1 MYKVYIDPTS
11 RILYSSY
18 YILGLHEIFNKK
30 NVSFSSNYFT
40 TLNRTIEDF
49 SFEHYF
55 AFVLINPKNEIT
67 RYVIDF
73 CDPADINNNAYDW
86 CDYYAKININ
96 YNLTDNSH
104 RKKLVS
110 IPPGFGIKVWGLP
123 ETIYHC
129 VFNLIKL
136 KFKPLVPFKKYL
148 NDYYTQLKRLKLE
161 EYTTNKN
168 AVSTSEK
175 EPYVF
180 MIATLWNENEGM
192 TGTNLQRKKFIE
204 LCKEEN
210 CNFEGG
216 FYISNENRANSD
228 YKKFSFSRRYSIND
242 YLKKTKLSKFVFNT
256 PAVHNCHGWKL
267 GEYLAMGKAIIST
280 PLSNELPV
288 NLVHAKDI
296 HIVTTDIKL
305 KLAIK
310 LLKTNHEYRLS
321 LESKSK
327 EYYLEHSSPVSVI
340 KRIVSRI

>member
-18 YILGLHEIFNKK
+18 YILGLYETFHKK
-30 NVSFSSNYFT
+30 NVSFSSKYFT
-40 TLNRTIEDF
+40 DLNRTIEDF

-73 CDPADINNNAYDW
+73 CDPADINKDSYEW

-104 RKKLVS
+104 REKLIS
-110 IPPGFGIKVWGLP
+110 IPPGFGIKIWGIT
-123 ETIYHC
+123 ETLYHC
-129 VFNLIKL
+129 FFNLIKV

-148 NDYYTQLKRLKLE
+148 TDYYTQLKRPKLE
-161 EYTTNKN
+161 EYTTNEN

-192 TGTNLQRKKFIE
+192 TETNLQRKKFIE
-204 LCKEEN
+204 FCKDAN

-216 FYISNENRANSD
+216 FYNSNENQENSD
-228 YKKFSFSRRYSIND
+228 YYTFSFSKRYSVNN
-242 YLKKTKLSKFVFNT
+242 YVKKTKLSEFVFNT

-288 NLVHAKDI
+288 NLVHKKDI
-296 HIVTTDIKL
+296 HIIIDDKELKEAIAKL
-305 KLAIK
+305 SFDDAYKLE
-310 LLKTNHEYRLS
+310 LKQN
-321 LESKSK
+321 SK
-327 EYYLEHSSPVSVI
+327 EYYDNYSNPISVI
-340 KRIVSRI
+340 KNITKT